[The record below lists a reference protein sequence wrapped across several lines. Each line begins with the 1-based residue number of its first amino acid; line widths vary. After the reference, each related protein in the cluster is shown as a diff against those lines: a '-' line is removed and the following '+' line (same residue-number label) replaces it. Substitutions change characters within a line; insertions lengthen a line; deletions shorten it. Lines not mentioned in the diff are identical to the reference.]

1 MISSM
6 TGYGNGLFRIEDVEV
21 TAEVRSV
28 NNRFLDVVVKLPRCL
43 SSYEQKVRD
52 MIGKQ
57 ISRGRV
63 NLWVGIT
70 SGEDKYQNLSVN
82 KGLAAAYVR
91 LAKELSDELDLDGQL
106 SINQLLA
113 LPDVILSEAAES
125 GDELAWQC
133 AEQAITEALTGMRE
147 MRNKEGNV
155 LYEDLMMRI
164 QNLEQ
169 VVSKIEEMTKN
180 RSQEELD
187 KLRQRVSKMLGSEK
201 IDEGRLE
208 LELALIADR
217 IDVTEECVRFHSHDK
232 LFLEM
237 LQAPESAGRKL
248 NFLLQEMNREA
259 NTIGTKAYSSEI
271 SHLVVQIK
279 DEVERIREQ
288 IQNIE

>member
-6 TGYGNGLFRIEDVEV
+6 TGYGTGIFRIEDVEV
-21 TAEVRSV
+21 TAEIRSV

-43 SSYEQKVRD
+43 ASYEQQVRD

-70 SGEDKYQNLSVN
+70 SGEDKYQNLSIN

-91 LAKELSDELDLDGQL
+91 LAKELSEDLDLDGQL

-113 LPDVILSEAAES
+113 LPDVIQSEAAEN
-125 GDELAWQC
+125 GDESAWRC
-133 AEQAITEALTGMRE
+133 AEQAVTLALAELRD
-147 MRNKEGNV
+147 MRNKEGKA
-155 LYEDLMMRI
+155 LLEDLVMRI

-169 VVSKIEEMTKN
+169 VISKIEDLAKN
-180 RSQEELD
+180 RSQDELD
-187 KLRQRVSKMLGSEK
+187 KLRQRVSKMLGNEQ